1 MGLHDSGLSLA
12 LSYLAP
18 AITECVPIS
27 AFVYLDSISIGIRS
41 SAVGL
46 TIYATTAAIKK

>member
-12 LSYLAP
+12 LSYFSS
-18 AITECVPIS
+18 CDYWMCS
-27 AFVYLDSISIGIRS
+27 NFCFCISIGIRS